1 MSKQIKSPNLVSGR
15 QSQKGSSIVKP
26 DKTQSQ
32 KTKRVSKY
40 WASEEAHQR
49 FKREFPPEL
58 IIKLIN

>member
-15 QSQKGSSIVKP
+15 QSQKDSSIVKP

-40 WASEEAHQR
+40 RVSDEEAKQ

>member
-15 QSQKGSSIVKP
+15 QSQKGSSTAKP
-26 DKTQSQ
+26 DKIQSQ

-40 WASEEAHQR
+40 RVSDEEAEQ